1 MFAFSQIIA
10 GGGKV
15 AQVTKA
21 MEDEVK
27 ANAAKPDDED
37 SAILAFSDSLPGND
51 GAPVEV
57 VEDPNKK
64 AAEAQASAELAELYS
79 NPATAA
85 FANMVE
91 PMGVSLAQVGSSSQV
106 ESKAQSKS

>member
-27 ANAAKPDDED
+27 AKADKPDDED
-37 SAILAFSDSLPGND
+37 SAILAFSNSLPGND

-64 AAEAQASAELAELYS
+64 AAEDKATAELAELYS

-85 FANMVE
+85 FANMVS
-91 PMGVSLAQVGSSSQV
+91 PQSVSLAQVGSSSQV
-106 ESKAQSKS
+106 DSKS